1 MSNKSSAK
9 QGESLPPP
17 RPKKDAMCKL
27 ISEETSRGRL
37 PKPEKQKR
45 E

>member
-1 MSNKSSAK
+1 MSNKSSANR
-9 QGESLPPP
+9 GESLPPP
-17 RPKKDAMCKL
+17 RPKKDVMCKL
-27 ISEETSRGRL
+27 ISKRRSEGGW